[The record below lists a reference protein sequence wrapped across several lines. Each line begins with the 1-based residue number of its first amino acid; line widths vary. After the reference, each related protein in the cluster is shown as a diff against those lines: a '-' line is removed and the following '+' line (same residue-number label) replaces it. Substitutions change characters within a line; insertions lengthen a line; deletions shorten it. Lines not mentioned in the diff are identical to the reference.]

1 MRRIRRY
8 SYAQFLARR
17 AFRALFRSYGGE
29 FRAGKF
35 KRGGSLRSGGVFGDK
50 FRRTLYGICAGCG
63 LLRYKSKRR
72 YGRNAKYRL
81 RNGR

>member
-1 MRRIRRY
+1 
-8 SYAQFLARR
+8 
-17 AFRALFRSYGGE
+17 
-29 FRAGKF
+29 
-35 KRGGSLRSGGVFGDK
+35 LRSGGFFGDK
-50 FRRTLYGICAGCG
+50 LRRALYGICAGCG